1 MIVKKVALSVALLVG
16 LTGCA
21 AVEFAENN
29 PYVAAAAVQAGTV
42 NFIQEASFPIGRA
55 DNVIIVAELAKEQ
68 LQEDS
73 ESTLEGIVGVVRG
86 LISWD
91 EMSQYETILLESLIS
106 SVETRLRNDI
116 GAGLLSAE
124 DKMRVAAF
132 LNWTVQAAENYKA
145 RHGQVR

>member
-1 MIVKKVALSVALLVG
+1 MIVKRVALSVALLVG

-42 NFIQEASFPIGRA
+42 KFIEESSVPMGRA
-55 DNVIIVAELAKEQ
+55 DNVIVVAELAKEQ
-68 LQEDS
+68 LEENS

-91 EMSQYETILLESLIS
+91 ELSQYETILLESLIS
-106 SVETRLRNDI
+106 SVET
-116 GAGLLSAE
+116 GLETTSGQG
-124 DKMRVAAF
+124 F
-132 LNWTVQAAENYKA
+132 LAHKIRFESLLF
-145 RHGQVR
+145 

>member
-1 MIVKKVALSVALLVG
+1 MIVKKVVLSVVLLVA

-21 AVEFAENN
+21 AIEFAENN

-42 NFIQEASFPIGRA
+42 KFIEESSVPVGRA

-68 LQEDS
+68 LQGDS

-91 EMSQYETILLESLIS
+91 ELSQYETILLESLIS
-106 SVETRLRNDI
+106 SVETRLKNDI
-116 GAGLLSAE
+116 GAGLLSPQ
-124 DKMRVAAF
+124 DKIRVAAF
-132 LNWTVQAAENYKA
+132 LDWTIIAAEGYKA
-145 RHGQVR
+145 RNG